1 MKRDYGFTLVEIVLS
16 ISLVAIL
23 FSLSAILLNHGVSSF
38 STISQRGRQTQDARY
53 AMERM
58 MRELVLVM
66 AGVGGD
72 LNGTSA
78 TQISFKDKT
87 GTNTDFHLN
96 GQNLFRG
103 NDLLLN
109 RVTGLVFTGYR
120 SDGTV
125 TSSVPQ
131 TRRLRIQLTTLPQ
144 GETAALTLRSDIFL
158 RTDMYVNFQ

>member
-1 MKRDYGFTLVEIVLS
+1 MKTRGFTLVEIILS
-16 ISLVAIL
+16 ISLVSIL
-23 FSLSAILLNHGVSSF
+23 FALTAILLSRGVSSF

-58 MRELVLVM
+58 MRELVLVK

-78 TQISFKDKT
+78 TQISFKDKS
-87 GTNTDFHLN
+87 GSNTDFHLN

-103 NDLLLN
+103 SDLLLN
-109 RVTGLVFTGYR
+109 RVTALTFTGYKT
-120 SDGTV
+120 DGSV
-125 TSSVPQ
+125 TASAPQ
-131 TRRLRIQLTTLPQ
+131 TIRLRIQLTTLPQ
-144 GETAALTLRSDIFL
+144 GETASLILRTDIFL